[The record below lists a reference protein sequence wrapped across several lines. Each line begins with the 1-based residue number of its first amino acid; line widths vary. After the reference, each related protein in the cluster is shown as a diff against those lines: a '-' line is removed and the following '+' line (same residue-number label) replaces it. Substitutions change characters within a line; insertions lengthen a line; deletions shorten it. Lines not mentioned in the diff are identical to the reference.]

1 MTPEVK
7 SLTRFHQIVV
17 LNVIHSAIPSEEALG
32 REIVM
37 KKKARELLRKL
48 MKLKPTQLEESLMR
62 EQILLEEFSDDYFFN
77 RENRRVISDPKS

>member
-1 MTPEVK
+1 MTPKVK

-17 LNVIHSAIPSEEALG
+17 LNVIHSAIPSEGALG

-62 EQILLEEFSDDYFFN
+62 EKILLEEFSDDYFFN
-77 RENRRVISDPKS
+77 RENRRVVSDPKS

>member
-1 MTPEVK
+1 MRDKLRRDGLSIKEPK
-7 SLTRFHQIVV
+7 QQ
-17 LNVIHSAIPSEEALG
+17 P
-32 REIVM
+32 RE
-37 KKKARELLRKL
+37 KLLEKL

>member
-1 MTPEVK
+1 MTPKVK

-17 LNVIHSAIPSEEALG
+17 LNVIHSAIPLEEALG
-32 REIVM
+32 SERVM

-62 EQILLEEFSDDYFFN
+62 EKILLEEFKDDYFFN
-77 RENRRVISDPKS
+77 RENRRVINDPKS